1 MEHNHLSYLYAF
13 GLILAIGLAVYALTL
28 SY

>member
-1 MEHNHLSYLYAF
+1 MEHSHINYLYAF
-13 GLILAIGLAVYALTL
+13 GLIVAIGLAVYALAL